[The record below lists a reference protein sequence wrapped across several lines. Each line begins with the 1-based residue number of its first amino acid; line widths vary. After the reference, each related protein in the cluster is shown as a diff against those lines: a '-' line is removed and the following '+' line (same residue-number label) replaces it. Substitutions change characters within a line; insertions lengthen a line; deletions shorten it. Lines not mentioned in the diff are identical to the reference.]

1 MNSRWQDTPAAV
13 FLRLLADLMVV
24 NLLTLICSFGVIT
37 IGASLT
43 AMYAVLFQR
52 QRDEGMVN
60 ATKTFFRAFAKNFW
74 KATVLELVL
83 ALLLVVAGVDFWYAA
98 AIAQPGKTVFTVVAV
113 IVAFLALAVFLMA
126 FPQQAVYSNS
136 VKNYLKNSFTLT
148 FCAPLALLLSAAAWA
163 ALWILAYIEPEVIV
177 RFGVL
182 YLLWGFAFPA
192 YATARLLSK
201 VFEKTKPDA
210 QFQADPEKS

>member
-52 QRDEGMVN
+52 QRDEGVVN
-60 ATKTFFRAFAKNFW
+60 ATATFFRAFTKNFW
-74 KATVLELVL
+74 KATLLELVL
-83 ALLLVVAGVDFWYAA
+83 ALLLGVDFWYAA
-98 AIAQPGKTVFTVVAV
+98 AIAHPGKTVFTVVAV

-136 VKNYLKNSFTLT
+136 VKNYLKNSITLT

-163 ALWILAYIEPEVIV
+163 APWMLAYIEPEVVV
-177 RFGVL
+177 RGGVL
-182 YLLWGFAFPA
+182 YLLGGFAFPA

-201 VFEKTKPDA
+201 VFEKTKPGA
-210 QFQADPEKS
+210 

>member
-1 MNSRWQDTPAAV
+1 MNARWQDTPAAV
-13 FLRLLADLMVV
+13 FLRLLADLMIV
-24 NLLTLICSFGVIT
+24 NLLSLICSFGIIT

-60 ATKTFFRAFAKNFW
+60 AVKTFFKAFTQNFW
-74 KATVLELVL
+74 MATLLELVL
-83 ALLLVVAGVDFWYAA
+83 VLLAVVAGVDFWYAA

-113 IVAFLALAVFLMA
+113 VIAFLAVVVFLMA

-136 VKNYLKNSFTLT
+136 VKNYLKNSLVLT
-148 FCAPLALLLSAAAWA
+148 FCAPVPLLLSAAAWA
-163 ALWILAYIEPEVIV
+163 APWVLAAIEPEVIV
-177 RFGVL
+177 RFGFL

-192 YATARLLSK
+192 YATARLLRP
-201 VFEKTKPDA
+201 VFEKTKQEA
-210 QFQADPEKS
+210 